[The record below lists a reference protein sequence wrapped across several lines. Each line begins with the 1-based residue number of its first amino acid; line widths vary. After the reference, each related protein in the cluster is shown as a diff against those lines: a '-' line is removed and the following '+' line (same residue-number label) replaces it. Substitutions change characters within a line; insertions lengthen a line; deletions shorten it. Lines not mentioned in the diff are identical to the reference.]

1 LAEYDEIKRIMT
13 VGDEDNHLLYIAT
26 EVQADH
32 SNNIHRIGE

>member
-26 EVQADH
+26 AVQADH